1 MSKTLLTQVAA
12 YVDGDEVGRLDA
24 LRGDIP
30 RARVLSRA
38 LHRFIID
45 LESGKESLLPGA
57 KVSPNQS
64 QTAAVSSSLA
74 SHNTTSTS
82 NPGDGSTRK
91 EKV

>member
-64 QTAAVSSSLA
+64 QTAVSSSLA

-82 NPGDGSTRK
+82 NPGDSSTRK

>member
-1 MSKTLLTQVAA
+1 MSKTVLTQIAA
-12 YVDGDEVGRLDA
+12 YVDSEEVRRLDA
-24 LRGDIP
+24 LRGDVP

-38 LHRFIID
+38 LLKFMAD